1 MKKTIIQFCIVSILA
16 LSAAPGALAAED
28 DPGMLEIFSGWLT
41 GLFRSDTVGQE
52 SGTAYSLPLKICL
65 RRRNSLLF
73 WWSVTPMTAKFGSVI
88 MFQKR
93 RGHNSQSV
101 IRHRYPML
109 SAATNPCP
117 ANWAWAVKSLLSSK
131 QAPKSQNYRNGSSR
145 QTPDNYVTALVDLKS
160 GTVVKMERFDIG
172 DDENRKTVE
181 KIGPAGQVTVK

>member
-16 LSAAPGALAAED
+16 LSAAPGALARKTT
-28 DPGMLEIFSGWLT
+28 PGCWRFLADGSP
-41 GLFRSDTVGQE
+41 V
-52 SGTAYSLPLKICL
+52 YSVPTRLDRKAARLIPLPLKICL

-131 QAPKSQNYRNGSSR
+131 QAPKKPELPQWFIRQNPGQLCNRIGGFKIGDCGKN
-145 QTPDNYVTALVDLKS
+145 
-160 GTVVKMERFDIG
+160 GTV
-172 DDENRKTVE
+172 
-181 KIGPAGQVTVK
+181 

>member
-52 SGTAYSLPLKICL
+52 SGTAYSITIENMLAEEKFAPILVVGDADDGKIWVGDYV
-65 RRRNSLLF
+65 S
-73 WWSVTPMTAKFGSVI
+73 
-88 MFQKR
+88 KR

-131 QAPKSQNYRNGSSR
+131 QAPKKPELPQWFIPTKPR
-145 QTPDNYVTALVDLKS
+145 TT
-160 GTVVKMERFDIG
+160 M
-172 DDENRKTVE
+172 
-181 KIGPAGQVTVK
+181 

>member
-28 DPGMLEIFSGWLT
+28 DPGCWRFLADGSPVYSVPTRLD
-41 GLFRSDTVGQE
+41 RKAAR
-52 SGTAYSLPLKICL
+52 AYSITIENMLAEEKFAPI
-65 RRRNSLLF
+65 

-131 QAPKSQNYRNGSSR
+131 QAPKKPELPQWFIPTKPR
-145 QTPDNYVTALVDLKS
+145 TT
-160 GTVVKMERFDIG
+160 M
-172 DDENRKTVE
+172 
-181 KIGPAGQVTVK
+181 